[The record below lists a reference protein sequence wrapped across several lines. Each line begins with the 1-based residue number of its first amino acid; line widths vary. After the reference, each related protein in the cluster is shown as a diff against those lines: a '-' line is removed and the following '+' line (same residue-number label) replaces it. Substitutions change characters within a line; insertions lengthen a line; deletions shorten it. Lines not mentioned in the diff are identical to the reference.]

1 MINFPFQITK
11 CAIEKSCADAKVR
24 RSTCSA
30 SSAMTQYSGTSAA
43 GSVHQVLLE
52 PGGVSPGPPAPASP
66 GPGSHHGT
74 INRNYACAVSPQVDR
89 WAVVTVILYT
99 EPFMA
104 SPNIQTF

>member
-43 GSVHQVLLE
+43 SSVHQVLLE
-52 PGGVSPGPPAPASP
+52 PGGVTPGPPASP
-66 GPGSHHGT
+66 GPWVNG
-74 INRNYACAVSPQVDR
+74 
-89 WAVVTVILYT
+89 
-99 EPFMA
+99 
-104 SPNIQTF
+104 